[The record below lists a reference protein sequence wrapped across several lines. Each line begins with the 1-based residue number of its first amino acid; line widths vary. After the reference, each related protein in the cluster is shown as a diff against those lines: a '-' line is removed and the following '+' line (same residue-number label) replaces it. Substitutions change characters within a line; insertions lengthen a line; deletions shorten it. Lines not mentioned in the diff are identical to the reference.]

1 MANAQWQ
8 KVREIFDS
16 ALLRQP
22 NERRRFVN
30 EVCGDDQTLRAEV
43 ESLLSSHDGAE
54 SFMERPAVAEVAHMI
69 EIGPTKLEAGKCFGH
84 YEIIKQIGAGGMGV
98 VYLARD
104 KKLDR
109 NVAIKILSEE
119 VSQDESNL
127 QRFVSEAKAASALN
141 HPNILTIY
149 EFGEAE
155 DARFIVSE
163 YIEGKTL
170 REVIRASRLRL
181 PEILDISIQITSAL
195 AAAHQAHLVHRDI
208 KPENIMVRPDG
219 YVKVLDFGLA
229 KLLEQK
235 TKSLISSEE
244 PTVRLNLTA
253 KGMVVGTVNYMSPEQ
268 AKGERVDERTD
279 IFSLGVLIYE
289 MLANKPPF
297 AGGNAIETFA
307 SILNK
312 EPVPLS
318 RLTPEVPH
326 EIERIINKALR
337 KDREQRYQTAK
348 DLLIDLKAVRQDL
361 EFQKKLE
368 RTAPPNLEEA
378 ETQVLNATTSDVASH
393 TTSNSVVN
401 SVKKHKR
408 LAFLVFVALT
418 IASIALFFFLNRS
431 PVLTEKDTILLA
443 DFVNTT
449 GDATFDG
456 STLKQALAVQL
467 RQTPFVNL
475 FPEESVHE
483 TLRYMGRSENERITP
498 QIGRE
503 ICQRRGLKA
512 LLVGTISSLGRNYV
526 ITLEA
531 VNGPT
536 GETIASQQVEAEGKE
551 QVLKSLGQAALDLR
565 KQLGESLSTLQKYNA
580 PIEQATTS
588 SLEALNAYSKGL
600 EEIYRGD
607 YKQALPL
614 FNRAVELDPNFAGAY
629 VWLSWT
635 YVNFGDLAKTADS
648 AAKAYALRGRVTEL
662 EKLRIDEIYHLFTT
676 GDFEKQKEADE
687 LIKRLYPSDSLAP
700 ASLGFGYIRIGHLE
714 PALAEFR
721 EAIRLNPD
729 ESHYYANTS
738 IIVIRLNRFDEAR
751 ETIKLAQGRSL
762 DLWVYRLALYVISV
776 AQGNATE
783 AQQQLE
789 LIRKLDGEGV
799 ALDAEARSAIFSG
812 RWQKAQELYH
822 RTAALS
828 GKSSAYGTIAGAL
841 LGFCQPGSDDNKQA
855 LAISQMNSPVQIM
868 YVPVLANGSLCGDA
882 GEAQKLADEQKR
894 RYPNSTLVKVY
905 SEPIIRA
912 AIALQRDRA
921 DEAIEFLNAA
931 LPYEGG
937 SAAFWPNYLRGQAYL
952 RLRRGTQ
959 AAAEFQK
966 ILDHR
971 GWDPASP
978 MYPLA
983 YLGLARAALL
993 DGDVTKA
1000 RSAYQD
1006 SFALWKDADADVP
1019 VLIEAKQ
1026 EYEKLK

>member
-1 MANAQWQ
+1 MADAKWQ
-8 KVREIFDS
+8 KVRELFDS
-16 ALLRQP
+16 ALSRQP
-22 NERRRFVN
+22 EERQNFVH
-30 EVCGDDQTLRAEV
+30 EACGDDKTLFAEV
-43 ESLLSSHDGAE
+43 ESLLSSHDSAE
-54 SFMERPAVAEVAHMI
+54 SFMETPAVAKVAHMI
-69 EIGPTKLEAGKCFGH
+69 EVETKQLEAGKRFGH
-84 YEIIKQIGAGGMGV
+84 YEIIKQIGAGGMGE
-98 VYLARD
+98 VYLAKD

-109 NVAIKILSEE
+109 KVAIKILNEE
-119 VSQDESNL
+119 FSQDQSNL

-163 YIEGKTL
+163 HIEGKTL
-170 REVIRASRLRL
+170 REIIRASRLRL
-181 PEILDISIQITSAL
+181 PDILDISIQIIGAL
-195 AAAHQAHLVHRDI
+195 SAAHKAHLVHRDI

-229 KLLEQK
+229 KLVEQK
-235 TKSLISSEE
+235 NRSILSLEE
-244 PTVRLNLTA
+244 PTIRQNLTA
-253 KGMVVGTVNYMSPEQ
+253 KGVILGTVKYMSPEQ
-268 AKGERVDERTD
+268 AKGEPVDERTD
-279 IFSLGVLIYE
+279 IFSFGVLVYE
-289 MLANKPPF
+289 MLAGEPPF
-297 AGGNAIETFA
+297 GGGNAIETIG

-318 RLTPEVPH
+318 RQMPEVPH

-337 KDREQRYQTAK
+337 KDREERYQTAK
-348 DLLIDLKAVRQDL
+348 DVLIDLKDVKREL
-361 EFQKKLE
+361 EFQDKLE
-368 RTAPPNLEEA
+368 RTTSANREESKTQIFSA
-378 ETQVLNATTSDVASH
+378 ETSDAAPITSKAQYL
-393 TTSNSVVN
+393 VN
-401 SVKKHKR
+401 SIKNHKR
-408 LAFLVFVALT
+408 LAFLGLLPLVIASVAL
-418 IASIALFFFLNRS
+418 FFLNR
-431 PVLTEKDTILLA
+431 PAVLTERDTILLA

-467 RQTPFVNL
+467 RQTPFLTL

-483 TLRYMGRSENERITP
+483 TLRYMGRSENERITR

-512 LLVGTISSLGRNYV
+512 QLVGTISSLGRNYV

-531 VNGPT
+531 VNGLT

-600 EEIYRGD
+600 EQIYRGD

-635 YVNFGDLAKTADS
+635 YANFGDLVKTADS
-648 AAKAYALRGRVTEL
+648 AAQAYALRGRVTEL

-676 GDFEKQKEADE
+676 GNFEKQKEADE

-700 ASLGFGYIRIGHLE
+700 ASLGFGYIRIGQFE

-729 ESHYYANTS
+729 ESHYYGNTA
-738 IIVIRLNRFDEAR
+738 IILARLNRFDEAR
-751 ETIKLAQGRSL
+751 ETIKLAQGRGL
-762 DLWVYRLALYVISV
+762 DLWVYRLGLYLISV
-776 AQGNATE
+776 VQGNVTE

-789 LIRKLDGEGV
+789 LIRKVDGEGA
-799 ALDAEARSAIFSG
+799 ALNAEARNAIFSG

-822 RTAALS
+822 RRAALS
-828 GKSSAYGTIAGAL
+828 GKSSSYGTIAGAL
-841 LGFCQPGSDDNKQA
+841 LGFCQSGSDDIKQG
-855 LAISQMNSPVQIM
+855 LAISQINSPVQIM

-952 RLRRGTQ
+952 RLRHGTR

-1006 SFALWKDADADVP
+1006 FFAIWKDADPDIP
-1019 VLIEAKQ
+1019 ILIEAKK
-1026 EYEKLK
+1026 EYEKLR

>member
-1 MANAQWQ
+1 MADGKWQ
-8 KVREIFDS
+8 QAKRILDD
-16 ALLRQP
+16 ALHQRPEERASFL
-22 NERRRFVN
+22 NEA
-30 EVCGDDQTLRAEV
+30 CGEDKTLLAEV
-43 ESLLSSHDGAE
+43 ESLLSSFNSAG
-54 SFMERPAVAEVAHMI
+54 SFMETPAVAKAAYLIAVE
-69 EIGPTKLEAGKCFGH
+69 TKKLETGKCFGH
-84 YEIIKQIGAGGMGV
+84 YEIVNQIGVGGMGE

-109 NVAIKILSEE
+109 NVAIKFLNEE
-119 VSQDESNL
+119 FSQDESNL

-149 EFGEAE
+149 EFGEIE

-170 REVIRASRLRL
+170 REIIRQSSLKL
-181 PEILDISIQITSAL
+181 PQILDISIQITSAL
-195 AAAHQAHLVHRDI
+195 SAAHKAHLVHRDI

-229 KLLEQK
+229 KLVEQK
-235 TKSLISSEE
+235 NKSILNLED
-244 PTVRLNLTA
+244 PTVRQNLTA
-253 KGMVVGTVNYMSPEQ
+253 KGVILGTVNYMSPEQ
-268 AKGERVDERTD
+268 AKGEWVDERTD

-289 MLANKPPF
+289 VLAGKPPF
-297 AGGNAIETFA
+297 AGGNAIETMG

-318 RLTPEVPH
+318 RQTPEAPH
-326 EIERIINKALR
+326 ELGRIINKALR
-337 KDREQRYQTAK
+337 KDREERYQTAK
-348 DLLIDLKAVRQDL
+348 DLMIDLKDVRQNL
-361 EFQKKLE
+361 EFQNKLE
-368 RTAPPNLEEA
+368 RTAPEMQEA
-378 ETQVLNATTSDVASH
+378 ETRVLNATTSDVASP

-401 SVKKHKR
+401 GVKKHKR

-467 RQTPFVNL
+467 RQTPFLNL

-483 TLRYMGRSENERITP
+483 TLRYMGRSENEWITR

-512 LLVGTISSLGRNYV
+512 QLVGTISSLGRNYV

-531 VNGPT
+531 VNGTT

-600 EEIYRGD
+600 EQIYRGD

-635 YVNFGDLAKTADS
+635 YANFGDLARTADS

-676 GDFEKQKEADE
+676 GNFEKQKEADE

-700 ASLGFGYIRIGHLE
+700 ASLGFGYIRIGQLE

-721 EAIRLNPD
+721 EAIRLDPN

-738 IIVIRLNRFDEAR
+738 IILIRLNRFDEAR

-762 DLWVYRLALYVISV
+762 DLGVYRLALYQISV
-776 AQGNATE
+776 LQGNATE

-789 LIRKLDGEGV
+789 LIRKLDGEEV
-799 ALDAEARSAIFSG
+799 ALNAEARSAIFSG
-812 RWQKAQELYH
+812 RLEKAQELYH
-822 RTAALS
+822 RRAALS
-828 GKSSAYGTIAGAL
+828 GKSSSYETIAGAL
-841 LGFCQPGSDDNKQA
+841 FSFCQPGSDDIKQA
-855 LAISQMNSPVQIM
+855 LAISQINSPVQIM
-868 YVPVLANGSLCGDA
+868 YAPVLANGSLCGDA

-894 RYPNSTLVKVY
+894 RYPDSTLVKVY

-937 SAAFWPNYLRGQAYL
+937 SAAFWPDYLRGQAYL

-983 YLGLARAALL
+983 NLGLARAALL

-1006 SFALWKDADADVP
+1006 FFALWKDADTDIP
-1019 VLIEAKQ
+1019 ILIDAKQ